1 MRIETV
7 VAFPSDKRD
16 LILKLVISRG
26 LPFIE
31 RDYTCR
37 EYNPTT
43 SEIRKET

>member
-7 VAFPSDKRD
+7 AAFPSDQRD

-31 RDYTCR
+31 RDYTYR

-43 SEIRKET
+43 GEIRKET